1 MEIDEQA
8 LKKVYDSIERARI
21 ELYRAV
27 NHTIKKGELP
37 EIILPADDWKVEYN
51 GRVIKISIPD
61 YPPKTRYA
69 QQRTK
74 QRWINNVMFAIRSI
88 KPLPQFK
95 KVFVIVVFYIPDED
109 WDVDNRDVSPIING
123 IRYSR
128 IIQSDSYQ
136 HVSYAAVGYYSNDPH
151 TDIYIIDNFN
161 PLEILD
167 IVNKNS
173 NPDAVE

>member
-1 MEIDEQA
+1 MELDEQA
-8 LKKVYDSIERARI
+8 LIKVYDSIERARI

-37 EIILPADDWKVEYN
+37 EIILPADDCKVEYDGN
-51 GRVIKISIPD
+51 VIKISIPD

-69 QQRTK
+69 KQRTK
-74 QRWINNVMFAIRSI
+74 QRWINNVLFAIRSI

-95 KVFVIVVFYIPDED
+95 KVFVLIVFYIPDED

-128 IIQSDSYQ
+128 IIQTDSYQ
-136 HVSYAAVGYYSNDPH
+136 YVSYGVAGYYSDEPH
-151 TDIYIIDNFN
+151 TDIYIINNFD
-161 PLEILD
+161 PLKILD
-167 IVNKNS
+167 IANRNS
-173 NPDAVE
+173 SPNTME

>member
-21 ELYRAV
+21 ELYKAV
-27 NHTIKKGELP
+27 NYTIKRGELP
-37 EIILPADDWKVEYN
+37 EIILPADDWKVEYS
-51 GRVIKISIPD
+51 GRIIKISIPD

-95 KVFVIVVFYIPDED
+95 KVFVLVAFYIPDED

-128 IIQSDSYQ
+128 IVQSDSYQ
-136 HVSYAAVGYYSNDPH
+136 HVSYGVAGYYSDEPH
-151 TDIYIIDNFN
+151 TDIYIINNFE

-167 IVNKNS
+167 FINKNS
-173 NPDAVE
+173 SSDDM

>member
-1 MEIDEQA
+1 MELDGQA
-8 LKKVYDSIERARI
+8 LIKVYDSIERARI

-37 EIILPADDWKVEYN
+37 EIILPADDCKVEYN
-51 GRVIKISIPD
+51 GNVIKISIPD

-69 QQRTK
+69 KQRAK
-74 QRWINNVMFAIRSI
+74 QRWINNVLFAIRSI

-95 KVFVIVVFYIPDED
+95 KVFVLVVFYIPDED

-128 IIQSDSYQ
+128 IIQTDSYQ
-136 HVSYAAVGYYSNDPH
+136 YVSYGVTGHYSEEPH
-151 TDIYIIDNFN
+151 TDIYIINNFD
-161 PLEILD
+161 PLQMLD
-167 IVNKNS
+167 IINKNS
-173 NPDAVE
+173 NSNVVK

>member
-1 MEIDEQA
+1 MELDEQA
-8 LKKVYDSIERARI
+8 LIKTYESIERARI

-37 EIILPADDWKVEYN
+37 EIILPADDCKVEYN
-51 GRVIKISIPD
+51 NDIIKISIPD

-69 QQRTK
+69 K
-74 QRWINNVMFAIRSI
+74 QRAKERWTNNVLFAIRSI

-95 KVFVIVVFYIPDED
+95 QVFVLIVFYIPSEI

-128 IIQSDSYQ
+128 IVESDSYQ
-136 HVSYAAVGYYSNDPH
+136 HVSYAVAGYHSDVPH
-151 TDIYIIDNFN
+151 TNIYIIGDFN
-161 PLEILD
+161 VFNILD
-167 IVNKNS
+167 FINKNGTKQG
-173 NPDAVE
+173 